1 MNIFFWNVPTSPM
14 IFSQPPR
21 HFGFFGFFLPHLRH
35 LAAPALPPRCFAYFP
50 FFSQTK
56 SRRKA
61 DSHHWHLETFQKLP
75 KIWVQEKP
83 SKANSQ
89 NSMSVWKFSSGCSA
103 TEKTSLPGDPKHWV
117 HSSGQQALG
126 LGKRQGQ
133 FPPQHF
139 LNLPTTI
146 SNSFLDSKKFERN
159 LGELVNQNPN
169 TSLPTPELSRQSI
182 TNLTFFWHHR
192 TSPHLVV
199 LVHFHQLQQL
209 CDLTADLSSW
219 FGLKK

>member
-89 NSMSVWKFSSGCSA
+89 NSMSVWKFSSGCS
-103 TEKTSLPGDPKHWV
+103 TEKTSLPGDPQTLGSLQWAASPGPWQTARPIPPSTFPQLAHHNQQFSLRIPKNWREIWV
-117 HSSGQQALG
+117 NWWIRILTLHYQRLNCLAKVSLTWLFFDIIEHPHTWLCWFTSINCSNCATSQLICLLG
-126 LGKRQGQ
+126 L
-133 FPPQHF
+133 
-139 LNLPTTI
+139 
-146 SNSFLDSKKFERN
+146 D
-159 LGELVNQNPN
+159 
-169 TSLPTPELSRQSI
+169 
-182 TNLTFFWHHR
+182 
-192 TSPHLVV
+192 
-199 LVHFHQLQQL
+199 
-209 CDLTADLSSW
+209 
-219 FGLKK
+219 

>member
-14 IFSQPPR
+14 IFSQPTR

-75 KIWVQEKP
+75 KINEFKRSHQKP
-83 SKANSQ
+83 AKTRCQCENFHLVALQLKKHPFLGTPNIGFTPVGSKPWALANGKANSPL
-89 NSMSVWKFSSGCSA
+89 NISSTC
-103 TEKTSLPGDPKHWV
+103 
-117 HSSGQQALG
+117 
-126 LGKRQGQ
+126 
-133 FPPQHF
+133 PPQSAVF
-139 LNLPTTI
+139 VK
-146 SNSFLDSKKFERN
+146 DSKKIERN

-169 TSLPTPELSRQSI
+169 TSLPTPKNCLAKVSLTWLFFDIIEHPHTWLCWFTSI
-182 TNLTFFWHHR
+182 NCSNCA
-192 TSPHLVV
+192 TS
-199 LVHFHQLQQL
+199 QLICL
-209 CDLTADLSSW
+209 L
-219 FGLKK
+219 GLD

>member
-75 KIWVQEKP
+75 KINEFKRSHQKP
-83 SKANSQ
+83 AKTRCQCENFHLVALQLKKHPFLGTPNIGFTPVGSKPWALANGKANSPL
-89 NSMSVWKFSSGCSA
+89 NISSTCPPQSAIVFWIPKNLREIWVNWWIRILTLHYQRLNCLAKVSLTWLFFDIIEHPHTWLCWFTSINCSNCA
-103 TEKTSLPGDPKHWV
+103 TSQLICL
-117 HSSGQQALG
+117 LG
-126 LGKRQGQ
+126 L
-133 FPPQHF
+133 
-139 LNLPTTI
+139 
-146 SNSFLDSKKFERN
+146 D
-159 LGELVNQNPN
+159 
-169 TSLPTPELSRQSI
+169 
-182 TNLTFFWHHR
+182 
-192 TSPHLVV
+192 
-199 LVHFHQLQQL
+199 
-209 CDLTADLSSW
+209 
-219 FGLKK
+219 